1 VLTPSAGDPTLI
13 DEGLPGHVMTL
24 YTQFGPPE
32 RAAWTDATRDAYAR
46 AAMALLHT
54 AAPNMTDAVVM
65 HREVLAPPDLEDVF
79 GLIGGNIF
87 HGEQGMNQLGPM
99 RPTPA
104 LARYATPIAGLYL
117 CASGSHPGGGVTGL
131 PGHNAAR
138 RILADEPLVDR
149 LRRRRA
155 AFRAG

>member
-1 VLTPSAGDPTLI
+1 M
-13 DEGLPGHVMTL
+13 E
-24 YTQFGPPE
+24 
-32 RAAWTDATRDAYAR
+32 
-46 AAMALLHT
+46 LLRS
-54 AAPNMTDAVVM
+54 AAPNMADSVVM

-79 GLIGGNIF
+79 GLVGGNIF
-87 HGEQGMNQLGPM
+87 HGEQGLNQLGPM

-138 RILADEPLVDR
+138 RILGDEPLIER

-155 AFRAG
+155 ACSLVRHGDHEDAHDPPTADVKLVTGFS